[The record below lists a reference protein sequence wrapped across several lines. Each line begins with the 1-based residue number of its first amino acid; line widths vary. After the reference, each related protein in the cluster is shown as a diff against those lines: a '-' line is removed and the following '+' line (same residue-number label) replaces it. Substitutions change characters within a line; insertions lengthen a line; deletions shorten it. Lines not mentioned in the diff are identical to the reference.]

1 MEVHPK
7 KKIEIFVETPVV
19 KKVLA
24 LIDESGATGATFLP
38 VLGGHS
44 DGGDWSDKDLGS
56 AMDMQK
62 IMVVTGPRRAAIIR
76 DTVYEAVADYR
87 TMILISDV
95 EVIRNDHF

>member
-1 MEVHPK
+1 MDVHPK
-7 KKIEIFVETPVV
+7 KKIEIFVEAPVI

-24 LIDESGATGATFLP
+24 LIDEAGATGATFLP
-38 VLGGHS
+38 VLGGHG

-56 AMDMQK
+56 AIEMQK
-62 IMVVTGPRRAAIIR
+62 IMVVTGPRRAAVIR

-87 TMILISDV
+87 MMILISDV

>member
-1 MEVHPK
+1 MDVHPK
-7 KKIEIFVETPVV
+7 KKIEIFVETPMV
-19 KKVLA
+19 KTVLA

-44 DGGDWSDKDLGS
+44 AAGDWSDKDMGS

-87 TMILISDV
+87 AMILISDV